1 MFSPTLW
8 NQNKFTSTEV
18 FTVNLDEVVAAAKV
32 VVDSESGFVEIID
45 DDVWTQLKIAE
56 IMKSTESRVDT
67 VVREDVETLEEKE
80 AICRDIVGE
89 IVSKVKISSPSNV
102 SKIQKKPFFKVP
114 LSKKQQKNHSSKIT
128 SKLLLDLIKRVE
140 EKQRADGKV
149 FNLKINPR
157 EFRVSVSSPDFT
169 VLNDI
174 SKNVD
179 SVEKIIFFSFQS
191 LSDIRRFSR
200 VQKSLLQSCKDVMIT
215 EQSKTPELRLKC
227 RNVPDPASTTIVRDI
242 LEEITGAMLD
252 RSDSS
257 NNDFKDVI
265 VEVTYCSEEVTDM
278 NHIVKENVDED
289 VANASASA

>member
-128 SKLLLDLIKRVE
+128 FKLLLDLIKTVE
-140 EKQRADGKV
+140 ENQRADGKV

>member
-1 MFSPTLW
+1 MFSPSLW

-56 IMKSTESRVDT
+56 IMKSTESRQDT
-67 VVREDVETLEEKE
+67 VREDVETLEERE
-80 AICRDIVGE
+80 TICREIVGE
-89 IVSKVKISSPSNV
+89 IVSKVKISSPSNI
-102 SKIQKKPFFKVP
+102 SKIQKKPVFKVP

-149 FNLKINPR
+149 FNLINPR
-157 EFRVSVSSPDFT
+157 EIQVSVSSPDFT

-200 VQKSLLQSCKDVMIT
+200 VQRSLLQSCKDVMIT

>member
-56 IMKSTESRVDT
+56 IMKSTESRQDT

-89 IVSKVKISSPSNV
+89 TVSKVNISSPSKV
-102 SKIQKKPFFKVP
+102 QKKPFFKVP

-200 VQKSLLQSCKDVMIT
+200 VQRSLLQSCKDVMIT
-215 EQSKTPELRLKC
+215 EQSKTPELRLKS

>member
-1 MFSPTLW
+1 MFSLSLW

-56 IMKSTESRVDT
+56 IMKSTESRQDT

-89 IVSKVKISSPSNV
+89 IVSKVKISSPSNI

-128 SKLLLDLIKRVE
+128 FKLLLDLIKRVE

-149 FNLKINPR
+149 FNLINPR
-157 EFRVSVSSPDFT
+157 EIQVSVSSPDFT

-179 SVEKIIFFSFQS
+179 SVEKIIFLSFQS